1 MFGMIEVTLAGLA
14 LVLLCVLTEVA
25 DVGQMILEEV
35 DVQRGLMLASGFVD
49 KPCKAIFTEAV
60 NFDVDSKMGFKLGK
74 FVNAQALEV
83 FFWLIC
89 PMLIELKGWA
99 FYRLDIVSMMERE
112 TTKSAQIALVRFPV
126 LLMFYQ
132 WVQAVFL

>member
-1 MFGMIEVTLAGLA
+1 MSGMIEVTMAGLA
-14 LVLLCVLTEVA
+14 LVFLRILRKVA
-25 DVGQMILEEV
+25 DVGQMIFKEV

-49 KPCKAIFTEAV
+49 RPCKAISTQAV
-60 NFDVDSKMGFKLGK
+60 NFKVHSKMGFKLGK

-89 PMLIELKGWA
+89 PMFIELKGWA

-112 TTKSAQIALVRFPV
+112 TTKSAQIVLV
-126 LLMFYQ
+126 
-132 WVQAVFL
+132 